1 MASWTER
8 VRQADAEDLEIL
20 DPRERLEFEL
30 LLQWLRLSFL
40 LTPILV
46 LLAYGAPALAY
57 ALSIA
62 VAVSVSFGWV
72 AFLAR
77 RRPRLLLKLQLWLRV
92 ADCTIVYVVLV
103 NYHAFLGNAYYD
115 AVYLLFVV
123 AAAATH
129 GRRGA
134 WTLSAF
140 AGAAVIA
147 SRLQLI
153 ASGAMPFEVRHL
165 TDAVF
170 YTLFFLMTST
180 AVAFLMRK
188 SADVVRRRE
197 LRWRAEVAAR
207 NTELERTANELAESM
222 RLRDAMLTGVTH
234 DLRTPLT
241 VIKVQAQ
248 LARRRSVNLPDSA
261 GKALI
266 GGIDQIERAATRMA
280 HWIDELLDVARVQST
295 DDLQLQLEPTD
306 LVQLT
311 RQAIDEHQQGTQR
324 HTLRLDAPPGEIVG
338 AWDVGRLQRV
348 IDNLVGNAI
357 KYSPAGGQVIVG
369 LEVCGEWAVI
379 TVSDQG
385 VGIPAVDLPRVF
397 EPFHR
402 GSNVIGRIGG
412 TGIGL
417 AGTRRI
423 VERHGGSLEVH
434 STEGAGSTF
443 TVRLPLSIAGM

>member
-1 MASWTER
+1 
-8 VRQADAEDLEIL
+8 
-20 DPRERLEFEL
+20 
-30 LLQWLRLSFL
+30 
-40 LTPILV
+40 
-46 LLAYGAPALAY
+46 
-57 ALSIA
+57 
-62 VAVSVSFGWV
+62 
-72 AFLAR
+72 
-77 RRPRLLLKLQLWLRV
+77 
-92 ADCTIVYVVLV
+92 
-103 NYHAFLGNAYYD
+103 
-115 AVYLLFVV
+115 
-123 AAAATH
+123 
-129 GRRGA
+129 
-134 WTLSAF
+134 
-140 AGAAVIA
+140 
-147 SRLQLI
+147 
-153 ASGAMPFEVRHL
+153 
-165 TDAVF
+165 
-170 YTLFFLMTST
+170 
-180 AVAFLMRK
+180 
-188 SADVVRRRE
+188 
-197 LRWRAEVAAR
+197 
-207 NTELERTANELAESM
+207 
-222 RLRDAMLTGVTH
+222 
-234 DLRTPLT
+234 
-241 VIKVQAQ
+241 
-248 LARRRSVNLPDSA
+248 
-261 GKALI
+261 
-266 GGIDQIERAATRMA
+266 
-280 HWIDELLDVARVQST
+280 VQST